1 MLRFSFF
8 QFSFQSAKWKVWH
21 SRVYVSYRIMFVAEK
36 YTRQRNGFC
45 GWLNAE
51 VKLRCLITTE
61 AIYCV
66 YTPVPWTL
74 FLLYNKTKEDS
85 TNHNERR
92 MEGFFPCCFF
102 AWRKFES
109 CFIFCLSQHF
119 LWEGRLRQKGRDWSA
134 MVVVVTKFRV
144 NIGSYHIL

>member
-1 MLRFSFF
+1 MVGFF
-8 QFSFQSAKWKVWH
+8 ILPIQLSECKMKVWH

-51 VKLRCLITTE
+51 VKLRCLITTQ

-85 TNHNERR
+85 TNQNERR
-92 MEGFFPCCFF
+92 MKGFFACCSF
-102 AWRKFES
+102 AWWKFES
-109 CFIFCLSQHF
+109 SVSFSAFPSISF
-119 LWEGRLRQKGRDWSA
+119 WGEIKAKRQKLACKG
-134 MVVVVTKFRV
+134 
-144 NIGSYHIL
+144 

>member
-1 MLRFSFF
+1 MIFF
-8 QFSFQSAKWKVWH
+8 ILPIHLSECKMKVWH
-21 SRVYVSYRIMFVAEK
+21 SRVFVSYRIMFVAKK

-85 TNHNERR
+85 TNHNRKGWR
-92 MEGFFPCCFF
+92 VVFFVFGFFFFSHCFF
-102 AWRKFES
+102 AWWKFES
-109 CFIFCLSQHF
+109 SVSF
-119 LWEGRLRQKGRDWSA
+119 SA
-134 MVVVVTKFRV
+134 FPNASFGVEIKAK
-144 NIGSYHIL
+144 I